1 MTESAAPRRRVRAW
15 LRWLLA
21 PLLGAA
27 LAAVAAG
34 PALAAPAAPLE
45 LQDDTGA
52 VRRLAQPPQRIV
64 SLLPSLTE
72 SLHALGAGARLV
84 GVDRWS
90 NWPPEVQ
97 RLPRL
102 GGMDDALVE
111 AIVAL
116 RPDLVLAS
124 TATRAM
130 QRLQAL
136 GVPVLQMKSDTHDD
150 VQRSLLLLAR
160 LLGQPQAGV
169 EAWARIQAEL
179 QAAADR
185 VPPALHGQRVYFEI
199 GGGPHVAGRASFIG
213 QTLAVLGL
221 GNVADASMGPFPRLN
236 PEFVL
241 RARPDIV
248 IAAQRDLQTMAAR
261 PGWGGLP
268 ALHNGRH
275 CGLPP
280 DDYERMVRPGPRM
293 GQAAAVLADCLQRM
307 GSTR

>member
-1 MTESAAPRRRVRAW
+1 MRAARRLRRA
-15 LRWLLA
+15 LLQGAVVAGLLA
-21 PLLGAA
+21 AA
-27 LAAVAAG
+27 LVATPAA
-34 PALAAPAAPLE
+34 AAPAEALE
-45 LQDDTGA
+45 LQDDTGS
-52 VRRLAQPPQRIV
+52 VLRLAQPPQRIV

-72 SLHALGAGARLV
+72 SLHALGAGGRLV

-116 RPDLVLAS
+116 RPDVVLAS

-136 GVPVLQMKSDTHDD
+136 GVPVLQLKSDTHGD
-150 VQRSLLLLAR
+150 VQRSLLLLGR
-160 LLGQPQAGV
+160 LLGQPQAG
-169 EAWARIQAEL
+169 EQAWARIQAEL

-185 VPPALHGQRVYFEI
+185 VPPGLRGQKVYFEI

-213 QTLAVLGL
+213 QTLALLGL
-221 GNVADASMGPFPRLN
+221 DNVADASLGPFPRLN

-241 RARPDIV
+241 RAAPDIV
-248 IAAQRDLQTMAAR
+248 ITTQRDLQNMPSR
-261 PGWGGLP
+261 PGWRGLP
-268 ALHNGRH
+268 ALREGRS
-275 CGLPP
+275 CGLSPEA
-280 DDYERMVRPGPRM
+280 YELLVRPGPRM
-293 GQAAAVLADCLQRM
+293 GQAAGVLADCLQRM
-307 GSTR
+307 GGAR